1 VSAPRRLALAAAA
14 ALLAAGASVAQEVQP
29 PAAPPVPTAAPRAAG
44 QPARATTPTPSPGVP
59 RAAAA
64 APAAPAR
71 EIAPADL
78 AFGAFQ
84 RGFYLTAMKQA
95 EPLANLG
102 DAAAQVLLGE
112 IHSRGLGVPVDMKKA
127 APWYQAAARSG
138 SAEGQFRY
146 AMMLLDGR
154 DVPQDLAEARDLM
167 KSAADSGLPLAQFNY
182 AQMVIQSS
190 PAGGF
195 AEAEGYFRKAAEAGL
210 PDAEYAL
217 SQILAYGRD
226 GIGADLSKAREWLGK
241 AAAGGHDTAQI
252 EYGIWL
258 INAKGGPAELADGFR
273 WLRRAAERGNPIAI
287 NRVAHLYKDG
297 IGTEPNTAEAAKW
310 YVLAKRFGNTDLVL
324 EDFFRGLDEPTQKA
338 ALEAANRFR
347 SG

>member
-1 VSAPRRLALAAAA
+1 MSRRRSRLWGALAAALPLMA
-14 ALLAAGASVAQEVQP
+14 VVPSPAQEPAP
-29 PAAPPVPTAAPRAAG
+29 PAAPPVPTAAPRPTRSVPVA
-44 QPARATTPTPSPGVP
+44 PAVPTAPT

-64 APAAPAR
+64 APAPGVD
-71 EIAPADL
+71 ILPADL

-84 RGFYLTAMKQA
+84 RGFYLTAMKLA

-102 DAAAQVLLGE
+102 DPAAQVLLGE
-112 IHSRGLGVPVDMKKA
+112 IHSRGLGVPVDMKQA
-127 APWYQAAARSG
+127 AHWYQAAARSG

-154 DVPQDLAEARDLM
+154 DVAQDLAQARDLM
-167 KSAADSGLPLAQFNY
+167 KLAADGGLPLAQFNY
-182 AQMVIQSS
+182 AQMVVQAS
-190 PAGGF
+190 PSGGF
-195 AEAEGYFRKAAEAGL
+195 SEAESYFRKAAEAGL
-210 PDAEYAL
+210 PDAEYAM
-217 SQILAYGRD
+217 SQLLAYGRD
-226 GIGADLSKAREWLGK
+226 GTGVDLPAARGWLEK

-258 INAKGGPAELADGFR
+258 INGKGGPAELSNGFH

-297 IGTEPNTAEAAKW
+297 VGTEPNTAEAAKW
-310 YVLAKRFGNTDLVL
+310 YVLAKRFGNSDLVL
-324 EDFFRGLDEPTQKA
+324 EDFFRGLDEPAQKA